1 MGQSYASKASENGET
16 SGGRRL
22 FSTRPAET
30 SLGACRLKPR
40 HVVPEWDFMQKR
52 FYWAMAAYGVLA
64 LMAEFTLD
72 GKFRIGVWI
81 LLAGLA
87 VKTCIA
93 YKTSNL

>member
-1 MGQSYASKASENGET
+1 LT
-16 SGGRRL
+16 
-22 FSTRPAET
+22 AE
-30 SLGACRLKPR
+30 ARDA
-40 HVVPEWDFMQKR
+40 VPEWDFMQKR
-52 FYWAMAAYGVLA
+52 FYRAMAAYGVLA

-81 LLAGLA
+81 FLAGLA

>member
-1 MGQSYASKASENGET
+1 MAQTSVCWVET
-16 SGGRRL
+16 HLDPSRREE
-22 FSTRPAET
+22 SRR
-30 SLGACRLKPR
+30 CRLKPAPLER
-40 HVVPEWDFMQKR
+40 SPAVPEWNFMQKR
-52 FYWAMAAYGVLA
+52 FYRAMAAYGVLA

-87 VKTCIA
+87 AKTCIA

>member
-1 MGQSYASKASENGET
+1 MNTDKKVLGFIGVHRCSSVAKFAFCEPGLSLY
-16 SGGRRL
+16 SGPL
-22 FSTRPAET
+22 A
-30 SLGACRLKPR
+30 A
-40 HVVPEWDFMQKR
+40 VPEWDFMQKR
-52 FYWAMAAYGVLA
+52 FYRAMAAYGVLA

-81 LLAGLA
+81 FLAGLA